1 MKLVGNTMNETK
13 TSPFGNVP
21 TVFTH
26 ESIYTVNR
34 EIVNRFFIAT
44 FAAPS
49 ALMNIVL
56 PVIAHDKEGMDWIEY
71 YGNIRPLGPHS
82 HQAPSETFYN
92 RSKKVKFDM
101 QWYGL
106 SFSLDSSLAT
116 TPAWDYM
123 ASQNMSL
130 LRADVNLTILTEMMS
145 KFMKIPDIY
154 ALEKQRLMVKNYK
167 RVVEETAEKSV
178 LDLREMLPGFLDSQG
193 PSPLS

>member
-1 MKLVGNTMNETK
+1 M
-13 TSPFGNVP
+13 
-21 TVFTH
+21 FTH

-49 ALMNIVL
+49 ALMNVVL

-92 RSKKVKFDM
+92 RSKKMKFDM

-116 TPAWDYM
+116 TPAYSYM
-123 ASQNMSL
+123 SSQNMSL
-130 LRADVNLTILTEMMS
+130 LRADVNLTILTEMMA
-145 KFMKIPDIY
+145 KFMKIRDIY
-154 ALEKQRLMVKNYK
+154 ELEHERLTILNKN
-167 RVVEETAEKSV
+167 RVDEATAERMV
-178 LDLREMLPGFLDSQG
+178 RDLREILPGFLDSQG
-193 PSPLS
+193 LCRPPVHLYNPCVC